1 MIGFSTYMQ
10 ASFEQV
16 GSYLVIAIAG
26 RLDTVS
32 APQFDEKLAH
42 VLAEPCT
49 RILLNVSQISY
60 ISSAGLR
67 SILQLVKRADENG
80 GRVGLFCVPPHI
92 MDVLEISGF
101 HSRLDFYPDRSSALS
116 HKTC

>member
-1 MIGFSTYMQ
+1 ME
-10 ASFEQV
+10 ASFEQID
-16 GSYLVIAIAG
+16 SFLVIAIAG

-32 APQFDEKLAH
+32 APAFDEKLAS
-42 VLAEPCT
+42 VLATPCR
-49 RILLNVSQISY
+49 RILLDVSQLSY

-67 SILQLVKRADENG
+67 SILGLVKHADENG
-80 GRVGLFCVPPHI
+80 EQVGVFGVPPHI

-101 HSRLDFYPDRSSALS
+101 HSRLDFYPDRSTALS